1 MTFAERIFHFRI
13 SEETLPGIAIGD
25 LRVLDLA
32 DPDKVRFEI
41 VRAEDDKQSTLF
53 AFDEGRP
60 NRLVLEGE
68 LDADG
73 VGGGVHLLNVKVR
86 ENGLYLQ
93 IILHSGCGWCPELHQ
108 LYTSSARSD

>member
-1 MTFAERIFHFRI
+1 MTFAERIFRFRV

-41 VRAEDDKQSTLF
+41 VRSEGDQQSTLF
-53 AFDEGRP
+53 TFDEGRP

-68 LDADG
+68 LDADR
-73 VGGGVHLLNVKVR
+73 VGIDNILLLNVKVSQKNCQ
-86 ENGLYLQ
+86 ETFLY
-93 IILHSGCGWCPELHQ
+93 
-108 LYTSSARSD
+108 